1 MLQKPSSGVLVH
13 PLQQARQWVPVK
25 ASTYRTKLTGGKVTL
40 RSHLIEASGSS
51 EAWYEESKPP
61 GGKGTIRAHL
71 IEGRG
76 SSEAWYVPPRAFA
89 RCGLATGKHASWRVR
104 GGRVKRRPF

>member
-1 MLQKPSSGVLVH
+1 MLKTASTFVLA
-13 PLQQARQWVPVK
+13 LLK
-25 ASTYRTKLTGGKVTL
+25 TSTYRTKLTGGKVTL

-89 RCGLATGKHASWRVR
+89 RCGLATGKARVLAR
-104 GGRVKRRPF
+104 AGWAGEKKAFLNIL